1 MEDAFDD
8 NKWPFGCEVAPGL
21 FVDGLGAISTPLFA
35 EQAENLIALCEKS
48 PFGHNMDTKMDD
60 NVRKSWQLQPN
71 LVKFKNPLW
80 QTGIKNLSKNVATR
94 LGYREV
100 LLKCLLYKLLV
111 YGEGG
116 HFVKHQDTEK
126 EDGMI
131 ATLVVQ
137 PPSTHEGGD
146 LVVYRDGEVNLWS
159 LSAYGRMTKE
169 GGYVGNESSEA
180 VSTYTRYAI
189 VAWPA
194 AKHVDKAF
202 KFMPMDAA
210 AEALHLPGLKYC
222 DKYWIEGPSRLVS
235 AHKLLDCSFEV
246 AFAITASNPFPKQSN
261 RVRREQLVIIHLSRN
276 FNCLL
281 DQGFLSGSTIQTV
294 DHT

>member
-8 NKWPFGCEVAPGL
+8 NKWPFGCEGELEDVVTPSGAGSSEVSKLLARADADAGEFSFGGIADTLPVAPGL

-146 LVVYRDGEVNLWS
+146 LVVYRDGEV
-159 LSAYGRMTKE
+159 
-169 GGYVGNESSEA
+169 
-180 VSTYTRYAI
+180 
-189 VAWPA
+189 
-194 AKHVDKAF
+194 KHR
-202 KFMPMDAA
+202 
-210 AEALHLPGLKYC
+210 
-222 DKYWIEGPSRLVS
+222 WRL
-235 AHKLLDCSFEV
+235 D
-246 AFAITASNPFPKQSN
+246 
-261 RVRREQLVIIHLSRN
+261 
-276 FNCLL
+276 
-281 DQGFLSGSTIQTV
+281 
-294 DHT
+294 